1 MTEGFAE
8 IVFEVEPTPPPS
20 QDSPLPGWVC
30 GRCFSFIRH
39 NPVLHLSF
47 CPIHGFAF
55 ELRPIRPTGY
65 ARAHGLSR

>member
-8 IVFEVEPTPPPS
+8 IVFEVEPTPPLS
-20 QDSPLPGWVC
+20 RGSPVPGWVC
-30 GRCFSFIRH
+30 GRCFSLIRH